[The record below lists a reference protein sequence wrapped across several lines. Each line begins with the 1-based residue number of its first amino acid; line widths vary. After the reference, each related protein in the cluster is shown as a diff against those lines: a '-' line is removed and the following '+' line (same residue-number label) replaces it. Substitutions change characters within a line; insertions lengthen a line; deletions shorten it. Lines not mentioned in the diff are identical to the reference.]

1 MADPM
6 YTEKVR
12 KQISNVTKNFLG
24 RDQFLGFWSRVSA
37 KVDLKLGNARLSYLG
52 IIWTIP
58 VNDMNILALL
68 WVNSHTAGDV
78 VAVGDMCGRRGV

>member
-37 KVDLKLGNARLSYLG
+37 KVDLNLDNVKVSYLG

-68 WVNSHTAGDV
+68 WVDPHTAGDI
-78 VAVGDMCGRRGV
+78 VAVGDMCDRRGV